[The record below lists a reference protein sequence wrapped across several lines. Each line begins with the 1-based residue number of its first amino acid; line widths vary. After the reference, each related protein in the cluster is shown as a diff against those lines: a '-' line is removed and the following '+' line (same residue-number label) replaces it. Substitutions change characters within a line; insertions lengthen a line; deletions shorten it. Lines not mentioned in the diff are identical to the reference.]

1 MAPLSILQKYWGYPS
16 FRPLQEEII
25 GRVLQNRDTMALLPT
40 GAGKSLCYQVPAL
53 ARPGFAL
60 VISPLI
66 ALMKDQVARLD
77 QLGIMSC
84 CIHSGMNYYE
94 VRTSIENMLHGPYK
108 LLYVSPERLQTEL
121 FKEYLPS
128 LDVNLLAI
136 DEAHCISQWGH
147 DFRPDYLKIAELRAT
162 FPEVP
167 MLALTASATKT
178 VQDDIAAQLQ
188 LQSPAIFR
196 QSVERKNICYTVKYC
211 ENKPLDTMENL
222 PSNECSIVYCRS
234 RKQTEILANR
244 LIQQGIAAT
253 HYHAGMLKDAREN
266 AQKSWMENSMT
277 TIVATTA
284 FGMGIDK
291 PDVRM
296 VLHYDA
302 TEHLEAY
309 YQEAGRAGRDGL
321 PSKALLL
328 YNSADINRLRDSVML
343 QYPPEAYLRS
353 VYQAVNEYLQIP
365 IGAQPDRYFPFD
377 LADFCQ
383 KFNLEVTPASYALKL
398 LAQEGLWTIT
408 ESVFH
413 PAYVQFIMDREN
425 LDQIVKAYPD
435 LGYVI
440 TGILRLYGTV
450 FHYPTTVRLSAIAKQ
465 LKIKKELLEQV
476 LQQLHRMEVLEYY
489 KATEG
494 PQLYFHH
501 LRVDSRHLIIDLQR
515 IAVLRRQHETRTLA
529 MIGYLQNE
537 ESCRELIL
545 KKYFGEQADE
555 NCGHCDICQQV
566 SAIRY
571 EPGKLAK
578 ELREK
583 IKAQGS
589 VQLGL
594 LLKDYPAAL
603 KNDILLAIRK
613 MADAGLLQIE
623 NNLISI
629 VQ

>member
-1 MAPLSILQKYWGYPS
+1 MTPQDILQKYWGYPT

-25 GRVLQNRDTMALLPT
+25 GSILQNKDAMALLPT

-53 ARPGFAL
+53 AKPGFAL
-60 VISPLI
+60 VVSPLI
-66 ALMKDQVARLD
+66 ALMKDQVTRLD

-94 VRTSIENMLHGPYK
+94 VKTALQNMIYGPYK

-121 FKEYLPS
+121 FKDFLP
-128 LDVNLLAI
+128 DFDINLIAV
-136 DEAHCISQWGH
+136 DEAHCISQWGQ
-147 DFRPDYLKIAELRAT
+147 DFRPDYLKIAALRTA

-178 VQDDIAAQLQ
+178 VQDDIVAQLQ
-188 LQSPAIFR
+188 LRTPLVFR
-196 QSVERKNICYTVKYC
+196 QSVERKNICYTVKYS
-211 ENKPLDTMENL
+211 ENKPQDTRENVATDQ
-222 PSNECSIVYCRS
+222 SNIVYCRS
-234 RKQTEILANR
+234 RKQTEILANK
-244 LIQQGIAAT
+244 LLQQGIAAT
-253 HYHAGMLKDAREN
+253 HYHAGMPKDAREN
-266 AQKSWMENSMT
+266 AQRAWMENSVA

-291 PDVRM
+291 ADVRM

-302 TEHLEAY
+302 PEHLEAY

-328 YNSADINRLRDSVML
+328 YNATDINRLRESVMI
-343 QYPPEAYLRS
+343 QYAPEAYLRG
-353 VYQAVNEYLQIP
+353 VYQATNEYLQIP

-383 KFNLEVTPASYALKL
+383 KFNLEVTPASHALRL

-413 PAYVQFIMDREN
+413 PAYIQFIIDRES
-425 LDQIVKAYPD
+425 LDQVVNTYPD

-440 TGILRLYGTV
+440 TGLLRLYGTI

-465 LKIKKELLEQV
+465 LKMKKEVLDQV
-476 LQQLHRMEVLEYY
+476 LLQLHRMGVLEYY
-489 KATEG
+489 KASEG

-501 LRVDSRHLIIDLQR
+501 LRADSRHLIIDMQR
-515 IAVLRRQHETRTLA
+515 IAVLRKQHEARTEA

-537 ESCRELIL
+537 SICRELVL
-545 KKYFGEQADE
+545 KKYFGEDADGH
-555 NCGHCDICQQV
+555 CGHCDICLRM
-566 SAIRY
+566 SAKNNAPHDLTADLRKKVGESGSIHTSLLVKEY
-571 EPGKLAK
+571 PD
-578 ELREK
+578 ELRDDVL
-583 IKAQGS
+583 S
-589 VQLGL
+589 TL
-594 LLKDYPAAL
+594 
-603 KNDILLAIRK
+603 RK
-613 MADAGLLQIE
+613 MADRGQLVIE
-623 NNLISI
+623 NNKVSI
-629 VQ
+629 VP